1 MLVLKHAMLINTPQP
16 FKALES
22 LLKITKD
29 FTDEL
34 PSLSTQAMTRDI
46 LFLVNHFISSGAQ
59 MIHLLRDTVAPRTV
73 DEEETWKHK

>member
-1 MLVLKHAMLINTPQP
+1 MLINTPQP

-34 PSLSTQAMTRDI
+34 PSSSTQAITQDI
-46 LFLVNHFISSGAQ
+46 VFLVNHFISSGEQ
-59 MIHLLRDTVAPRTV
+59 RTHLLRGTHVILRDLRIV
-73 DEEETWKHK
+73 EEGSTWKHK